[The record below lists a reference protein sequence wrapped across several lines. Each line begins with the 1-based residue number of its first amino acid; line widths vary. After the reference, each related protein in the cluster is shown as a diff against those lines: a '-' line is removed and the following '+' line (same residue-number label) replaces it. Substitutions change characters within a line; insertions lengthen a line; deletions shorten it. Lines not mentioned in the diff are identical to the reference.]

1 MKQNTNKMQD
11 KLEIDYKQN
20 AIDLK
25 QNINKLQDRSETKCK
40 QNARQT

>member
-1 MKQNTNKMQD
+1 MQD

-25 QNINKLQDRSETKCK
+25 QNVNKLQDRSETKFK
-40 QNARQT
+40 QNAKQT